1 MDTCPKC
8 GAPLEYDEVD
18 IGVGTIRGN
27 PGCPD
32 CHWTPD
38 ENPREKGD
46 GIEFSDPIDAR
57 DERRHG

>member
-8 GAPLEYDEVD
+8 GCPLEYDEVD
-18 IGVGTIRGN
+18 VGVGTMRGN

-38 ENPREKGD
+38 RDNDGPAETDDWSGPIAEN
-46 GIEFSDPIDAR
+46 
-57 DERRHG
+57 H